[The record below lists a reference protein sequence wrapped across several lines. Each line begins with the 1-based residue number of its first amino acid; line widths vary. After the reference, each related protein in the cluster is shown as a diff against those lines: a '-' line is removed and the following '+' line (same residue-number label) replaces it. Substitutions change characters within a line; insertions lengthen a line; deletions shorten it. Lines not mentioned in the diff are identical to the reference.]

1 VLPIAG
7 IPLSL
12 NDFAERFSKVFNHP
26 AQMEHFKEILIGLLV
41 ADNRTVAGIH
51 QRLIDGDE
59 YDALRKFLSRSPWSA
74 EKLQTERLKWIKE
87 NLPKERAAPT
97 VVAID
102 PTFIHHTGENIYG
115 VYWYWDYAKR
125 SYVTAQRLVLST
137 WVSPTKQVP
146 LSARLYHRGYLDEQQ
161 LYLEEIK
168 PGADATEDDWDKYND
183 LVAAYEENERNH
195 VKQWQLAG
203 ELVDQTEALGLQ
215 KDAYVLDA
223 ALLTQDLADKIENH
237 NQAWVSRLAKNR
249 LIDLRGSRCESLLS
263 FAKSLP
269 KDVFEPVNVAT
280 RHGVPRVYWCF
291 SKCLKVKDWRKLRV
305 VISYDNEELEGE
317 PIFLVTNKKN
327 WTQPAKIVQLYM
339 YRDPIEHFIRDEKQE
354 LGLEN
359 CQQRA
364 RQAVE
369 KYWELSFTAHT
380 FLELGFNVAPPDEM
394 SAKKLETIGQKCRL
408 MEREILHSFV
418 HRVTEWVL
426 GGWDTK
432 ELIDSIMLKRLNRLA
447 C

>member
-1 VLPIAG
+1 MLPIAG

-12 NDFAERFSKVFNHP
+12 NDFAEQFSDVFNHP
-26 AQMEHFKEILIGLLV
+26 AQNEHFKEVLVGLLV
-41 ADNRTVAGIH
+41 AENRTVAGIH

-74 EKLQTERLKWIKE
+74 DKLQCERLKWIKE
-87 NLPKERAAPT
+87 NLPAERESPS

-102 PTFIHHTGENIYG
+102 PTFIHHTGENIHG

-125 SYVTAQRLVLST
+125 SYVKAQRLVLST

-161 LYLEEIK
+161 LYLESVE
-168 PGADATEDDWDKYND
+168 PAADAPDEEWEGYND
-183 LVAAYEENERNH
+183 LVATFEENKKHH

-203 ELVDQTEALGLQ
+203 ELVDQIEQLGLH

-223 ALLTQDLADKIENH
+223 ALLTVDLADKIENH
-237 NQAWVSRLAKNR
+237 GQAWVSRLAKNR

-269 KDVFEPVNVAT
+269 KDVFKPVDVTT
-280 RHGVPRVYWCF
+280 RHGEPRTYWCF
-291 SKCLKVKDWRKLRV
+291 SKCVKVKDWRKLRV

-317 PIFLVTNKKN
+317 PIFLVTNKTN

-339 YRDPIEHFIRDEKQE
+339 YRDPIEHFIRDQKQE

-359 CQQRA
+359 CQQRTQ
-364 RQAVE
+364 QAVE

-380 FLELGFNVAPPDEM
+380 FLELGFNVAPPAEM
-394 SAKKLETIGQKCRL
+394 PMKQLETIGQKCRL
-408 MEREILHSFV
+408 MEREILQGLIE
-418 HRVTEWVL
+418 RVTEWVL
-426 GGWDTK
+426 RGWDTK
-432 ELIDSIMLKRLNRLA
+432 ELIDRIMLKRLNRLA